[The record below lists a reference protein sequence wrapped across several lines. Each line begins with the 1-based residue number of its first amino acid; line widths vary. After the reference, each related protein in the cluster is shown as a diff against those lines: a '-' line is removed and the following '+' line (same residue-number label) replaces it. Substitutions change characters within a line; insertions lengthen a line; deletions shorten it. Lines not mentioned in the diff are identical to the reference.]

1 MNKVRL
7 TCLALLSLFI
17 PAVAQEDFNEIHKED
32 FARWAGETALA
43 PADIHK
49 MWRSLSHYANEGDDD
64 SSIELLDIKAL
75 SYRRQ
80 ILMST
85 SAGIPKCITVA
96 VFSSEVHHQRLW
108 QENLGPDSYGF
119 CDNFGIP
126 VKVSV
131 SREGLIEVAT
141 AVYPDEQQPTRAVL
155 REYSYGWDGG
165 SYRWALTR
173 DSFAPISPAA
183 RRSSR

>member
-1 MNKVRL
+1 MKKVSL
-7 TCLALLSLFI
+7 ICFAFLSLFI
-17 PAVAQEDFNEIHKED
+17 PAVAQEDFNEIHRED
-32 FARWAGETALA
+32 FARWAGETSLA

-49 MWRSLSHYANEGDDD
+49 MWRSVSHYANEGDDD
-64 SSIELLDIKAL
+64 SSIERLDTKVL

-80 ILMST
+80 ILMIT

-96 VFSSEVHHQRLW
+96 VFSSEIHHQKLW
-108 QENLGPDSYGF
+108 QENQGPDSYGF

-131 SREGLIEVAT
+131 SADGLIEVVT
-141 AVYPDEQQPTRAVL
+141 AVYPDEKESTHAVV
-155 REYSYGWDGG
+155 REYSYAPYGD
-165 SYRWALTR
+165 SYRWSRTR
-173 DSFAPISPAA
+173 DSLTLISPAA